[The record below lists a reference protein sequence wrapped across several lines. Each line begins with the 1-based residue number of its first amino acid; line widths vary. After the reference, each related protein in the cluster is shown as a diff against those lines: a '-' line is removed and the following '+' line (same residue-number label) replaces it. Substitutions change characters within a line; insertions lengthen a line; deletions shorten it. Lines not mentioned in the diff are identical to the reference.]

1 MSRFDFLAPKRAG
14 IDLGTANILVYV
26 RGEGI
31 VVNEP
36 SVVARH
42 NRDNAIVAVGTE
54 ARAMQ
59 GRTPGSISV
68 IRPMRDGVIAD
79 YLTTE
84 AMLRYFIGHI
94 AGRFNLVRPEVMVTV
109 QAGVTSVEQRAVR
122 DASEQAGARKPA
134 HLIPEPLA
142 AAIGAQIP
150 IGNPRGNMIV
160 NIGGGRTEAAVIS
173 LYGIVVSESVRMAG
187 DRIDE
192 AVMAYVRRRHNLI
205 IGEKTAEE
213 IKIAIGSALPIDENL
228 STQVRGRDQLSGL
241 PKTITLNSIEVSQSI
256 QDCLG
261 TIVQAVRQVLE
272 KTPPELAADVIDRG
286 IVLTGGGAL
295 LRHMDELLTQE
306 TGVPCYV
313 ADNPLECV
321 AIGAGIALD
330 HLDVI
335 QRSLPTEEE
344 NLVGLFP
351 QPER

>member
-1 MSRFDFLAPKRAG
+1 MAMEFLSPKKAG

-26 RGEGI
+26 KGQGI

-42 NRDNAIVAVGTE
+42 NRDNAIVAVGEE

-84 AMLRYFIGHI
+84 AMLRYFISLI
-94 AGRFNLVRPEVMVTV
+94 TGRFNLIRPEVMVTV
-109 QAGVTSVEQRAVR
+109 PAGVTSVEQRAVR
-122 DASEQAGARKPA
+122 DAAEQAGGRKPA
-134 HLIPEPLA
+134 HLVPEPLA
-142 AAIGAQIP
+142 AAIGARIP
-150 IGNPRGNMIV
+150 IGTARGNMIV
-160 NIGGGRTEAAVIS
+160 NVGGGRTEAAVIS

-192 AVMAYVRRRHNLI
+192 AVMGYVRRRHNLI

-213 IKIAIGSALPIDENL
+213 IKIAIGSALPIDEGL
-228 STQVRGRDQLSGL
+228 GTQVRGRDQLSGL
-241 PKTITLNSIEVSQSI
+241 PKTITLNSIEIAQSI

-261 TIVQAVRQVLE
+261 TIVQTVRAVLE
-272 KTPPELAADVIDRG
+272 KTPPELASDVIDRG

-295 LRHMDELLTQE
+295 LRHLDELLTQE

-330 HLDVI
+330 HLEVI
-335 QRSLPTEEE
+335 KRSLPTEEE

-351 QPER
+351 TPER

>member
-1 MSRFDFLAPKRAG
+1 MAMQFFASKKVG

-26 RGEGI
+26 KDQGI

-36 SVVARH
+36 SVVAKH
-42 NRDNAIVAVGTE
+42 NRDGSIVAVGDE

-84 AMLRYFIGHI
+84 AMLRYFIGLVT
-94 AGRFNLVRPEVMVTV
+94 GRFNLIRPEVMVTV
-109 QAGVTSVEQRAVR
+109 PAGVTSVEQRAVR
-122 DASEQAGARKPA
+122 DAAEQAGARKPA
-134 HLIPEPLA
+134 HLVPEPLA
-142 AAIGAQIP
+142 AAIGARIP
-150 IGNPRGNMIV
+150 IGTARGNMVV
-160 NIGGGRTEAAVIS
+160 NIGGGRTEAAIIS

-187 DRIDE
+187 DRLDE
-192 AVMAYVRRRHNLI
+192 SIVAYARRRHNLI
-205 IGEKTAEE
+205 IGERTAEE
-213 IKIAIGSALPIDENL
+213 IKIAIGSALPVDEGL
-228 STQVRGRDQLSGL
+228 DTQVRGRDQLSGL
-241 PKTITLNSIEVSQSI
+241 PKTITLSSVEISNAI
-256 QDCLG
+256 QDSLG
-261 TIVQAVRQVLE
+261 VIVQTVRAVLE

-330 HLDVI
+330 YIDVI
-335 QRSLPTEEE
+335 KRSLPTEEE

-351 QPER
+351 QPDR